1 MLKMEYD
8 EMIEIVMGKRNR
20 IVKNGMIG
28 KKERWINEEW
38 RGDNNKGIG
47 VIDEGGKLIG
57 RKEEE

>member
-28 KKERWINEEW
+28 KKERWINEE
-38 RGDNNKGIG
+38 
-47 VIDEGGKLIG
+47 
-57 RKEEE
+57 